1 MDMERTRFA
10 LKKALNSLKNFECYC
25 DLTST
30 PYKAVVVSD
39 KFRNTDNTARLA
51 RVSKLFKEGC
61 ADIYTG
67 KNFTIECYTH
77 SEWETVPEA
86 KRRSFINAGAAAA
99 ATPHA
104 GNVKKAA

>member
-10 LKKALNSLKNFECYC
+10 LKKALHSLKNFECYC

-39 KFRNTDNTARLA
+39 KFRNTDNTARSA

-61 ADIYTG
+61 GDIYTG
-67 KNFTIECYTH
+67 SNFTIECYTH
-77 SEWETVPEA
+77 AEWDKLPDA
-86 KRRSFINAGAAAA
+86 KRNHYRNAGNAAAA
-99 ATPHA
+99 AKG